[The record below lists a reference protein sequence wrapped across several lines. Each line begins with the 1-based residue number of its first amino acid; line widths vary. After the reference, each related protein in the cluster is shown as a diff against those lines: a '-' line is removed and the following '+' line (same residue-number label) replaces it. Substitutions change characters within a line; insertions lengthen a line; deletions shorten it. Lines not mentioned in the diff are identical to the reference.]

1 MGTRDLEI
9 ARAVKLRPVEQVA
22 ETLGLDPDDLEP
34 YGTYKAKVRWKAIER
49 SRVRPDGALVLVT
62 AMTPAPAGE
71 GKSTIAIG
79 LADGLRKLGSRSI
92 VALRQPALGL
102 VFSAKGGATG
112 GGRAQVAPMEEIN
125 LHFTGDIHAVGAA
138 HNLLAAMVDNHL
150 VQGDALALDSRKI
163 FWKRVVDMNDR
174 ALRNVIVGLG
184 GPAHGVPRESGF
196 EITEAS
202 ELMAILC
209 LATDLR
215 DFKARAERVVVG
227 ATAGGDLVSAGQLHA
242 AGAMAA
248 LVREALK
255 PNLVQTLEGTPAL
268 VHGGPFGN
276 IAHGCSSL
284 IATRLGLK
292 LAEVVVTEAGFA
304 TDLGAEKFVDI
315 KCRTGGLAPACA
327 VVVATVRAVKVHGL
341 ENLAKH
347 IQNVRR
353 FGLAPVVALN
363 RFATDPD
370 AEVAAILE
378 ACRAMGASA
387 EEVRAWELG
396 GAGATGLAQAVLD
409 AVRSADPAA
418 FRYLYQDDWTL
429 EKKIDTIA
437 TQIYRRDGARQR
449 LPRGAA
455 GPGAR
460 VPSRRRRAHVR
471 PHASRG
477 REDAGALRRGGLRPR
492 PPRRALARE
501 PSGVL
506 LPLPGAQQPR
516 VRDRPDQPGLSARRD
531 ALPDG
536 PLRGRPRRLAGEPCR
551 RPGRGRA
558 RAPAASA
565 RRERRDHARE
575 ASEAWPGAPGG
586 RAVTRHRVRPPL
598 HLGDDGTAEGVRPH
612 ELLLPER
619 RRLVPGSRRTR
630 HLRAR
635 PRPDPEPPPALSHE
649 LPGGDGDVR
658 DLDGE
663 RPDPPRALQPHA
675 LVA

>member
-9 ARAVKLRPVEQVA
+9 ARAVKLRPVEQIA

-49 SRVRPDGALVLVT
+49 SRARPDGALVLVT
-62 AMTPAPAGE
+62 AMTPTPAGE

-92 VALRQPALGL
+92 VALRQPALGP
-102 VFSAKGGATG
+102 VFGAKGGATG

-209 LATDLR
+209 LATDVR

-284 IATRLGLK
+284 IATRFALSHS
-292 LAEVVVTEAGFA
+292 EVVITEAGFGF
-304 TDLGAEKFVDI
+304 DLGAEKFLHI
-315 KCRTGGLAPACA
+315 KCRAA
-327 VVVATVRAVKVHGL
+327 
-341 ENLAKH
+341 
-347 IQNVRR
+347 NV
-353 FGLAPVVALN
+353 
-363 RFATDPD
+363 
-370 AEVAAILE
+370 
-378 ACRAMGASA
+378 
-387 EEVRAWELG
+387 W
-396 GAGATGLAQAVLD
+396 
-409 AVRSADPAA
+409 
-418 FRYLYQDDWTL
+418 
-429 EKKIDTIA
+429 
-437 TQIYRRDGARQR
+437 
-449 LPRGAA
+449 
-455 GPGAR
+455 
-460 VPSRRRRAHVR
+460 
-471 PHASRG
+471 
-477 REDAGALRRGGLRPR
+477 
-492 PPRRALARE
+492 
-501 PSGVL
+501 
-506 LPLPGAQQPR
+506 
-516 VRDRPDQPGLSARRD
+516 
-531 ALPDG
+531 
-536 PLRGRPRRLAGEPCR
+536 
-551 RPGRGRA
+551 
-558 RAPAASA
+558 
-565 RRERRDHARE
+565 
-575 ASEAWPGAPGG
+575 
-586 RAVTRHRVRPPL
+586 
-598 HLGDDGTAEGVRPH
+598 
-612 ELLLPER
+612 
-619 RRLVPGSRRTR
+619 
-630 HLRAR
+630 
-635 PRPDPEPPPALSHE
+635 
-649 LPGGDGDVR
+649 
-658 DLDGE
+658 
-663 RPDPPRALQPHA
+663 PHA
-675 LVA
+675 LVIVASAKALKFHGGVPAPQVSAPNLQALEKGGDNLRHHVRTARTFGLNPAVAINIFPGDT

>member
-9 ARAVKLRPVEQVA
+9 ARAVKLRPVEQIA

-49 SRVRPDGALVLVT
+49 SRARPDGALVLVT
-62 AMTPAPAGE
+62 AMTPTPAGE

-92 VALRQPALGL
+92 VALRQPALGP
-102 VFSAKGGATG
+102 VFGAKGGATG

-138 HNLLAAMVDNHL
+138 HNLLAAMVDNRL

-209 LATDLR
+209 LATDVR

-353 FGLAPVVALN
+353 FGLTPVVALN

-378 ACRAMGASA
+378 ACRAMGARA

-429 EKKIDTIA
+429 EKKIETIA
-437 TQIYRRDGARQR
+437 TEIYGADGVR
-449 LPRGAA
+449 LMPAAATKLEHWQAA
-455 GPGAR
+455 GY
-460 VPSRRRRAHVR
+460 
-471 PHASRG
+471 G
-477 REDAGALRRGGLRPR
+477 RLAVCMAKTQNSLSDDAKKP
-492 PPRRALARE
+492 
-501 PSGVL
+501 
-506 LPLPGAQQPR
+506 
-516 VRDRPDQPGLSARRD
+516 
-531 ALPDG
+531 
-536 PLRGRPRRLAGEPCR
+536 GRPRGFTVSVRDAKLAAGAGFVIAYTGDILTM
-551 RPGRGRA
+551 PGLPRV
-558 RAPAASA
+558 
-565 RRERRDHARE
+565 
-575 ASEAWPGAPGG
+575 PGAESI
-586 RAVTRHRVRPPL
+586 
-598 HLGDDGTAEGVRPH
+598 DI
-612 ELLLPER
+612 
-619 RRLVPGSRRTR
+619 
-630 HLRAR
+630 
-635 PRPDPEPPPALSHE
+635 
-649 LPGGDGDVR
+649 
-658 DLDGE
+658 DLDGNIVG
-663 RPDPPRALQPHA
+663 LF
-675 LVA
+675 

>member
-62 AMTPAPAGE
+62 AMTPTPAGE

-92 VALRQPALGL
+92 VALRQPALGP
-102 VFSAKGGATG
+102 VFGAKGGATG

-378 ACRAMGASA
+378 ACRAMGARA
-387 EEVRAWELG
+387 EEVHAWELG

-429 EKKIDTIA
+429 EKKIETIA
-437 TQIYRRDGARQR
+437 TEIYGADGVR
-449 LPRGAA
+449 LMPAAATKLEHWQAA
-455 GPGAR
+455 GY
-460 VPSRRRRAHVR
+460 
-471 PHASRG
+471 G
-477 REDAGALRRGGLRPR
+477 RLAVCMAKTQNSLSDDAKKP
-492 PPRRALARE
+492 
-501 PSGVL
+501 
-506 LPLPGAQQPR
+506 
-516 VRDRPDQPGLSARRD
+516 
-531 ALPDG
+531 
-536 PLRGRPRRLAGEPCR
+536 GRPRGFTVSVRDAKLAAGAGFVIAYTGDILTM
-551 RPGRGRA
+551 PGLPRV
-558 RAPAASA
+558 
-565 RRERRDHARE
+565 
-575 ASEAWPGAPGG
+575 PGAESI
-586 RAVTRHRVRPPL
+586 
-598 HLGDDGTAEGVRPH
+598 DI
-612 ELLLPER
+612 
-619 RRLVPGSRRTR
+619 
-630 HLRAR
+630 
-635 PRPDPEPPPALSHE
+635 
-649 LPGGDGDVR
+649 
-658 DLDGE
+658 DLDGNIVG
-663 RPDPPRALQPHA
+663 LF
-675 LVA
+675 

>member
-62 AMTPAPAGE
+62 AMTPTPAGE

-79 LADGLRKLGSRSI
+79 LADGLRKLGSRS
-92 VALRQPALGL
+92 
-102 VFSAKGGATG
+102 
-112 GGRAQVAPMEEIN
+112 
-125 LHFTGDIHAVGAA
+125 
-138 HNLLAAMVDNHL
+138 
-150 VQGDALALDSRKI
+150 
-163 FWKRVVDMNDR
+163 
-174 ALRNVIVGLG
+174 IVGLG

-347 IQNVRR
+347 VQNVRR

-378 ACRAMGASA
+378 ACRALGARA
-387 EEVRAWELG
+387 EEGRAWELG

-409 AVRSADPAA
+409 AVRSAAAAA
-418 FRYLYQDDWTL
+418 FRYLYQGDWTL
-429 EKKIDTIA
+429 EKKIETIA
-437 TQIYRRDGARQR
+437 TEIYGA
-449 LPRGAA
+449 
-455 GPGAR
+455 
-460 VPSRRRRAHVR
+460 
-471 PHASRG
+471 
-477 REDAGALRRGGLRPR
+477 D
-492 PPRRALARE
+492 
-501 PSGVL
+501 GVL
-506 LPLPGAQQPR
+506 LMPAAATKLEHWQAAGYGRLAVCIAKTQNS
-516 VRDRPDQPGLSARRD
+516 LSDD
-531 ALPDG
+531 AKKP
-536 PLRGRPRRLAGEPCR
+536 GRPRGFTVTVRDAKLAAGAGFVIAYTGDILTM
-551 RPGRGRA
+551 PGLPRV
-558 RAPAASA
+558 
-565 RRERRDHARE
+565 
-575 ASEAWPGAPGG
+575 PGAESI
-586 RAVTRHRVRPPL
+586 
-598 HLGDDGTAEGVRPH
+598 DI
-612 ELLLPER
+612 
-619 RRLVPGSRRTR
+619 
-630 HLRAR
+630 
-635 PRPDPEPPPALSHE
+635 
-649 LPGGDGDVR
+649 
-658 DLDGE
+658 DLDGNIVG
-663 RPDPPRALQPHA
+663 LF
-675 LVA
+675 